1 MDAQPE
7 HHRCPVWRSFEIM
20 ETTPG
25 DDGVNDRGV

>member
-7 HHRCPVWRSFEIM
+7 HRRCPVWRSFEIM

-25 DDGVNDRGV
+25 DGVNDRGV